1 MQVLS
6 KKEIREIDVLLRE
19 CYNVEILKE
28 FVVLKTSKE
37 NKIWI
42 TNKDVFELDIE
53 KLRANSI
60 GLYFGRVDNNR
71 LRLSVEGAQIVGP
84 HANKNIAELDEKS
97 IWDFVRGFDVKPARF
112 DECSEGAYVLIK
124 FKNNWL
130 GIGKLENGTIKS
142 VLPKSRKIISL
153 NP

>member
-84 HANKNIAELDEKS
+84 HANKNIAELDEK
-97 IWDFVRGFDVKPARF
+97 
-112 DECSEGAYVLIK
+112 GAYVLIK

-130 GIGKLENGTIKS
+130 GIGKLENGIIKS